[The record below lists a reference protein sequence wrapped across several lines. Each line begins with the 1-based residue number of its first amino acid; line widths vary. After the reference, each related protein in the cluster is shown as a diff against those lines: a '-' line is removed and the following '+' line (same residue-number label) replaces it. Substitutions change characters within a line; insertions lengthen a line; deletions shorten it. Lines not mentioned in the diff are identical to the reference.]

1 MKITLLFVLL
11 FCVALIGCQPPAA
24 NQTKSNSAP
33 GTTKPTGPD
42 PSTAK
47 PFVVKESAF
56 VVHASKLDD
65 SVYLYWM
72 AILQNPNADMFGD
85 FPHLIITARD
95 ETGTV
100 VGTEDMVFDEF
111 TPGGTI
117 AHSGQITVTK
127 APKTVDF
134 APSKTDWKAA
144 AKPASAYPAITTS
157 GVSMK
162 PDQMAGGYIV
172 VGEFANPYPVPLD
185 EVAVTALFRDDAGK
199 LIGGGTTY
207 VDNAAASASRAF
219 SVNNVSVEGKAAKV
233 EVIVNSWSATKLR
246 DLIK

>member
-1 MKITLLFVLL
+1 MKTTLLLL
-11 FCVALIGCQPPAA
+11 LLVCMTMTGCQKPAA
-24 NQTKSNSAP
+24 NDTKSGAGP
-33 GTTKPTGPD
+33 GAQTPVGPD
-42 PSTAK
+42 PKSAK

-56 VVHASKLDD
+56 VVHASKLED
-65 SVYLYWM
+65 SIYLQW
-72 AILQNPNADMFGD
+72 IVVLQNPNTDMFGD

-95 ETGTV
+95 EAGGV

-127 APKTVDF
+127 TPKTVDF
-134 APSKTDWKAA
+134 APSKTDWKVA

-162 PDQMAGGYIV
+162 PDQMAGGYVV

-207 VDNAAASASRAF
+207 VSNAAASTSRAF
-219 SVNNVSVEGKAAKV
+219 SVNNVAIEGKAAKV
-233 EVIVNSWSATKLR
+233 EVMVNNWGTTKLR